1 MSDLSPGLVAALI
14 MLLGLLNLAVLAFI
28 AWKFKREVD
37 ARLSRCS
44 ILQNGYFL
52 GSGGWDLME
61 DIQDLGL
68 VAYILMFPGSLLKR
82 GVIDGE
88 QVAAFPKKLKKLI
101 VVPVCVNIAFILA
114 MFLFYLWMHFLEL

>member
-44 ILQNGYFL
+44 ILQNGNFL